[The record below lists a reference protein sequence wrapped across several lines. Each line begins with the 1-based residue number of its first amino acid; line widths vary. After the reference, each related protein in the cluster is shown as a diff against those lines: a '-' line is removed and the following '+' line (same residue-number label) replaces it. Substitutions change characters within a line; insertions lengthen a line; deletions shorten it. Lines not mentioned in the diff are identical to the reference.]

1 MSLLTGCFSGQAQSC
16 LTSFDMMNATKGPLL
31 EIRNLD
37 VSVRDKKGYEF
48 KIVDDISFDVQSGE
62 VIALIGESG
71 SGKTTISLSC
81 MGYTRPGCYITGG
94 SVHLGGASVLD
105 QSLAKLQEL
114 RGKEITYVAQSAA
127 ASFNASMKID
137 DQVTEIPVI
146 THSLSKEAA
155 RAKAAKLYSDLELP
169 NPDEIGQRY
178 PHQVSGGQLQ
188 RLMAAM
194 AMISDPRLLILDE
207 PTTALDVTTQIEV
220 LHSFKKLISDNG
232 TAAVYVTHDLSLV
245 AQLADHILVLKDGQM
260 VEYGS
265 TQQIISNPQH
275 DYTKALMDAAH
286 VMPDELH
293 APGTNESQEA
303 PLLQVSNVTAG
314 YGPQQSIIALQGIDL
329 TIHAG
334 ETVGVIGESGSGKT
348 TLGRLISGLM
358 SPLEGNVFL
367 KGNQLAPSLH
377 RRSREELR
385 QIQFA
390 FQMADVALN
399 PRQRLNK
406 ILSRPMRFYR
416 GLSQH
421 DADREVAR
429 LLERVDLP
437 TSFAHRFPPE
447 LSGGQRQRVNL
458 ARALAAEPRLIICD
472 EITSALDTI
481 VAQQILD
488 LLEDLQHELQL
499 GYMFITHDIATVSR
513 ISDRI
518 AVMRH
523 GRILAQGSVNKVLTP
538 PCHEY
543 TQLLL
548 NSVPEMRTDWLD
560 EAVVERRKLVEALHE

>member
-1 MSLLTGCFSGQAQSC
+1 MTDALL
-16 LTSFDMMNATKGPLL
+16 KV
-31 EIRNLD
+31 RNLE
-37 VSVRDKKGYEF
+37 VSVRDKKGHEF
-48 KIVDDISFDVQSGE
+48 KIVDNISFDVNPGE

-71 SGKTTISLSC
+71 SGKTTISLGC
-81 MGYTRPGCYITGG
+81 MGYTRPGCHITGG
-94 SVHLGGASVLD
+94 HVELGGVSVLD
-105 QSLAKLQEL
+105 QSLPKLQEL
-114 RGKEITYVAQSAA
+114 RGKKITYVAQSAA
-127 ASFNASMKID
+127 ASFNSALTID
-137 DQVTEIPVI
+137 AQVTEIPII
-146 THSLSKEAA
+146 TGSMTREEAM
-155 RAKAAKLYSDLELP
+155 AKAVKLYNDLELP
-169 NPDEIGQRY
+169 EPDAIGSRY

-220 LHSFKKLISDNG
+220 LYAFKKLIEDNG
-232 TAAVYVTHDLSLV
+232 TAAIYVTHDLSLV
-245 AQLADHILVLKDGQM
+245 AQIADHILVLKEGQM
-260 VEYGS
+260 VEYGA
-265 TQQIISNPQH
+265 TERIISDPQH
-275 DYTKALMDAAH
+275 DYTKALMAAAH
-286 VMPDELH
+286 LMPEEIH
-293 APGTNESQEA
+293 ASSSADGTEP
-303 PLLQVSNVTAG
+303 PLLQVHNVTAG
-314 YGPQQSIIALQGIDL
+314 YGPKQDIIALRDVNL
-329 TIHAG
+329 TIHEG

-358 SPLEGNVFL
+358 GAKSGGVFL
-367 KGNQLAPSLH
+367 DGQELQQSVH
-377 RRSREELR
+377 ERSRDELR

-406 ILSRPMRFYR
+406 ILGRPMMFYR
-416 GLSQH
+416 GLSQSE
-421 DADREVAR
+421 ATKEVAR

-437 TSFAHRFPPE
+437 TEFAWRFPPE

-458 ARALAAEPRLIICD
+458 ARALAAQPRLIICD

-488 LLEDLQHELQL
+488 LLEDLQDELGL
-499 GYMFITHDIATVSR
+499 SYMFITHDIATVSK
-513 ISDRI
+513 ISERI

-523 GRILAQGSVNKVLTP
+523 GQIVAQGPVDQVLTP

-560 EAVVERRKLVEALHE
+560 EAVVERRKLVAALDG